1 MTISNPIICRC
12 EEVSLR
18 EILNTLN
25 DGTKTTKELKI
36 RTRAGMGICQG
47 KTCRPMLEK
56 IVSEQTAQLVPKE
69 SHLKHNFPTR
79 PLTFEELANSEEE

>member
-1 MTISNPIICRC
+1 MTICNPIICRC
-12 EEVSLR
+12 EEVSLS
-18 EILNTLN
+18 EILNMLKE
-25 DGTKTTKELKI
+25 GTKTTKELKI

-56 IVSEQTAQLVPKE
+56 IVSEQSEQTIPKE

-79 PLTFEELANSEEE
+79 PLTFEELAKSEKE